1 MEEFK
6 NMMHQVSLIYQK
18 LTKRQRIVIIVSI
31 VVVIAFLVFLALYK
45 GSSSAGANTGYA
57 VLVQDI
63 GAGDAA
69 AIVARLEKDGIKYH
83 IENEKTILVPQEDLH
98 RQRMMI
104 ASEGLIKDRSTGFEL
119 FDNQQFGAT
128 SKEMDVKFQ
137 RAIEGE
143 LARTISALEPI
154 EKAVVHIAFPKDSVF
169 TERQVPPTASVAVS
183 IRQGLRLSR
192 KQIDGI
198 KNIVSAAVPKLTL
211 DNIKIVDQKG
221 MPLDQQELYEN
232 EVRAEEERYRKNRVA
247 ELEEKIIRN
256 LAPYAN
262 GKTDNVYATVEIQ
275 FDFSKVETQSEIYD
289 PNTVIRSK
297 QTLHEESQGRKAP
310 VIQGV
315 PGAVS
320 NIGPV
325 EGLDGPSPLE
335 WSLKDQVTVNNE
347 VGKTVTNKKVSFPKI
362 VNVSA
367 TASIPKRYREIKDE
381 SGKVIGG
388 EYVSSTPAEM
398 AEVEKIVR
406 GIINFDATRGD
417 KVAVAEYEPKLYDES
432 KAGNFYDRYVSPL
445 LPSLKYLIAAIL
457 LFIFYKKVIAPFT
470 QKMLA
475 DYETTDEQ
483 LAEET
488 QPVEDTEDM
497 LDKLKRAREQ
507 AEKQLGLTDGID
519 EDALQYDILIE
530 KLKALVND
538 KTEEVANVLQSLVES
553 DTPSE
558 SKDI

>member
-6 NMMHQVSLIYQK
+6 NMMHQVSLLYQK
-18 LTKRQRIVIIVSI
+18 LTKRQRIVIIVSV
-31 VVVIAFLVFLALYK
+31 VVVIAFLVFLALYRSS
-45 GSSSAGANTGYA
+45 GSDSTQAGYA

-69 AIVARLEKDGIKYH
+69 AIVARLEQDGIDYQ
-83 IENEKTILVPQEDLH
+83 IQNEKTILVPQEHLY

-104 ASEGLIKDRSTGFEL
+104 ASEGLIKDRGTGFEL

-143 LARTISALEPI
+143 LARTIATLEPI
-154 EKAVVHIAFPKDSVF
+154 QKAVVHIAFPKDTVF

-183 IRQGLRLSR
+183 IRQGLRLTR

-198 KNIVSAAVPKLTL
+198 KNIVSAAIPKLTL
-211 DNIKIVDQKG
+211 ENVKIIDQKG

-232 EVRAEEERYRKNRVA
+232 EIRAEEERYRKDRTA
-247 ELEEKIIRN
+247 ELEEKIIKS
-256 LAPYAN
+256 LAPLA
-262 GKTDNVYATVEIQ
+262 GGMDRVYPSVDIE

-362 VNVSA
+362 VKISA
-367 TASIPKRYREIKDE
+367 TATIAKKYEERIDENGEKRA
-381 SGKVIGG
+381 
-388 EYVSSTPAEM
+388 EYLARTPAEL
-398 AEVEKIVR
+398 ATIENLVR
-406 GIINFDATRGD
+406 GIINFDAARGD
-417 KVAVAEYEPKLYDES
+417 KVAVAEYEPKIYDES
-432 KAGNFYDRYVSPL
+432 KAGNFYERYVSPL
-445 LPSLKYLIAAIL
+445 LPSIKYLIAAIL

-483 LAEET
+483 LAEEA
-488 QPVEDTEDM
+488 QPVEDAEDM

-530 KLKALVND
+530 KLRALVNE
-538 KTEEVANVLQSLVES
+538 KTEEVANVLQNLVES
-553 DTPSE
+553 DTPTE
-558 SKDI
+558 GKDI